1 MKNSLLI
8 LLFLFI
14 VLSCSDNTTQQVIL
28 IDNVFNADITGTVN
42 YTNETE
48 ANKNKIGI
56 DDREW
61 ILSEHNSELE
71 IKVSKNLTSNP
82 YNLKLTIYIDKNNP
96 EAPVLNFISD
106 FDRKITA
113 GDRFRLITSIILQG
127 STSFIPGTTGGQ
139 IFYNSTI
146 DPYGFGFGSEL
157 EINIAEK
164 GSTIKN
170 DSAQEVILSG
180 TFVFDNNNGSGN
192 EIGTFNI
199 NILGNNI
206 IDTSLF

>member
-146 DPYGFGFGSEL
+146 DPYGFGFGSEFPEFSRTRECVETTADARIFQKDPADMVSSSFARL
-157 EINIAEK
+157 FPHK
-164 GSTIKN
+164 Y
-170 DSAQEVILSG
+170 
-180 TFVFDNNNGSGN
+180 TFQTPTK
-192 EIGTFNI
+192 ELRT
-199 NILGNNI
+199 L
-206 IDTSLF
+206 